1 MYEHAISGA
10 ISVHWLLILDAFLGM
25 TSSTSGGRD
34 AHLMEQRLLLCEIEE
49 RFIGLNYSFLF
60 MHSVLKQHILPIG
73 LYRSPKKVDPN
84 FKGSSSVPPPNLPYV
99 YTNPHPETTINA
111 GDRVY
116 ILKPE
121 NITNES
127 SQVHFI
133 TMYIE
138 EVVTCVM
145 RQSMV
150 EIQKMEDLSQEVTL
164 DELRTTVEDCNVKCK
179 MYKNIFIRVLNSIFL
194 GFEYYI

>member
-1 MYEHAISGA
+1 
-10 ISVHWLLILDAFLGM
+10 M

-127 SQVHFI
+127 VAHRSLHNNVHRRGG
-133 TMYIE
+133 Y
-138 EVVTCVM
+138 M
-145 RQSMV
+145 RHTSRHGGNT
-150 EIQKMEDLSQEVTL
+150 KKWEDLSQEVTL
-164 DELRTTVEDCNVKCK
+164 DELRTTVERLQREMQDV
-179 MYKNIFIRVLNSIFL
+179 
-194 GFEYYI
+194 